1 LCAFLSHARHF
12 DSVPAKTRLVL
23 ISATY
28 FTPTTFKIK
37 KAISL
42 ALDSL
47 FYFENGW
54 SGGGTTEPTPLTA
67 RLVYSERW
75 AKKKIDPLELV
86 TLRESGLTW
95 RQIATRLGVC
105 KTTVLRAIR
114 LSRQG

>member
-1 LCAFLSHARHF
+1 MLIFDASILVDQRLPWKSTGAFW
-12 DSVPAKTRLVL
+12 
-23 ISATY
+23 IQ
-28 FTPTTFKIK
+28 
-37 KAISL
+37 
-42 ALDSL
+42 
-47 FYFENGW
+47 NGW